1 MDQKRTLKN
10 QRNVEKEKQ
19 SWKHQNSRL
28 QTVLRSCDHQD
39 SVVLA
44 QNRHIDQWNRI
55 ENTGMDPQLYGQII
69 FNKVGKNIQWK
80 KSLFNKWGWEN
91 WTVTCKK

>member
-1 MDQKRTLKN
+1 MI
-10 QRNVEKEKQ
+10 
-19 SWKHQNSRL
+19 
-28 QTVLRSCDHQD
+28 
-39 SVVLA
+39 LA

-80 KSLFNKWGWEN
+80 KDGLFNKWCWEN
-91 WTVTCKK
+91 WTATCRGMKLDHFLTPYTKINSKWMKTLNVRPEP